1 MAQDIKKGFVL
12 YYDYRKHLSL
22 LSDEERGK
30 LLMALL
36 DYGERGDEPDLEGAA
51 LMAFSFITG
60 QMDRD
65 AAKYAETC
73 RKRSEAGKQGG
84 RPPKAKGL
92 EDKAKKA
99 NGFSGKQSEPKKADT
114 DTDTETETDTETD
127 TETTTPY
134 PLQGGQQDPV
144 PYTEIVDLYHSI
156 CTSFPRL
163 RAVEGNRRKQIAA
176 RWKKY
181 KALDTFRE
189 LFERTEASDFLK
201 GENERGWSAD
211 FDWLIRPTNMS
222 KVLEGKY
229 DNDRLKGGQNR
240 AEHSGHTGRE
250 TGDNGRAGNETP
262 LSGFKMAEG

>member
-1 MAQDIKKGFVL
+1 MAQDAKKGFVL

-22 LSDEERGK
+22 LSDEERGR

-36 DYGERGDEPDLEGAA
+36 DYGEHGDEPQLEGAA
-51 LMAFSFITG
+51 LMAFSFIAG

-65 AAKYAETC
+65 AEKYAETC

-92 EDKAKKA
+92 DDKAKKA
-99 NGFSGKQSEPKKADT
+99 NGFPGKQSEAKKGDT
-114 DTDTETETDTETD
+114 DIVTETETVTETEID
-127 TETTTPY
+127 H
-134 PLQGGQQDPV
+134 PLPPKGGQQDPV
-144 PYTEIVDLYHSI
+144 PYSEIVELYHSI
-156 CTSFPRL
+156 CTSFPKL

-181 KALDTFRE
+181 KTIDAFRE
-189 LFERTEASDFLK
+189 LFERTEGSDFLK
-201 GENERGWSAD
+201 GDNERGWSAD

-229 DNDRLKGGQNR
+229 DNDRLKGGQNH

-250 TGDNGRAGNETP
+250 IGGNGRAESETP
-262 LSGFKMAEG
+262 LSGFTMADS

>member
-22 LSDEERGK
+22 LSDEERGR

-36 DYGERGDEPDLEGAA
+36 DYGEHGSKPELEGAA

-65 AAKYAETC
+65 ATKYEETC
-73 RKRSEAGKQGG
+73 RKRSEAGRLGG
-84 RPPKAKGL
+84 RPSKAKGL
-92 EDKAKKA
+92 DGKAKEANGFQDNQKKAKKA
-99 NGFSGKQSEPKKADT
+99 NTET
-114 DTDTETETDTETD
+114 DTDTETET
-127 TETTTPY
+127 ETTTPY
-134 PLQGGQQDPV
+134 PLKGGQQDPV
-144 PYTEIVDLYHSI
+144 PYAEIVELYHSI
-156 CTSFPRL
+156 CTSFPKL

-181 KALDTFRE
+181 KGIDAFRE

-211 FDWLIRPTNMS
+211 FDWLMRPTNMS

-229 DNDRLKGGQNR
+229 DNDRLKGGQPHAIN
-240 AEHSGHTGRE
+240 SGHTGR
-250 TGDNGRAGNETP
+250 NGEDERRTTETP
-262 LSGFKMAEG
+262 LSGFTMAEG